1 MSASRRYRIQTLPT
15 DSLESLNE
23 IVAELLDFL
32 ERFTVERWPD
42 GLLPEINGLH
52 EALVEE
58 LQRRGVFFAYYVGS
72 SESDPQEP
80 DPASLEVFA
89 RFIETLWIEEGDDD
103 RE

>member
-1 MSASRRYRIQTLPT
+1 MAERRYRISTLPT

-32 ERFTVERWPD
+32 ERFTIERWPD
-42 GLLPEINGLH
+42 SLLPELNGLH

-58 LQRRGVFFAYYVGS
+58 LQRRGVFFAYYTGTS
-72 SESDPQEP
+72 SDSEPQEP
-80 DPASLEVFA
+80 NPRSLEVFA
-89 RFIETLWIEEGDDD
+89 RFIETIEEGDDE